1 MDKAAFKSYL
11 DSHKPKDIWKND
23 YSYMLK
29 SPEDVY
35 SINQFFYTM
44 NKILPNTMYFDE
56 MDSGKFIA
64 QFLTDFDIPTEHI
77 NRNIY
82 YTPQNGITDTGSVF
96 LVVSDEIHLVARPG
110 SYHLSIFYS
119 PLTDKEVI
127 DYLKKCA
134 LGYPIEEL
142 KESNLYLVTQE
153 HGSLKGQL
161 VKNPDLKS
169 LDISLLY
176 NDGFKE
182 VHEVIFDRLSVDNA
196 KGLVLLHGLPGTGKT
211 TYIRH
216 LMSTIKKKF
225 IFLSPECAHYLSDS
239 SFIKFLLDYRNSI
252 LIIEDAEKAVK
263 ARTEHGESATS
274 NLLSLGD
281 GLLSDSLNIQV
292 LITMNNELSTIDE
305 ALLRKGRLIARYDF
319 KELDKNKAQRV
330 SDGLGYN
337 TKIER
342 NMTLAE
348 IYNQNDMNFNTHN
361 KVTKEIGFKNHA

>member
-1 MDKAAFKSYL
+1 MTKEEFKSYL

-23 YSYMLK
+23 FSYMLK

-35 SINQFFYTM
+35 SINQFFYTL
-44 NKILPNTMYFDE
+44 NKILPNTMYFDD

-64 QFLTDFDIPTEHI
+64 QFLKDFDIPTEHI
-77 NRNIY
+77 NRNVY
-82 YTPQNGITDTGSVF
+82 YTPQNGITDMGSIF
-96 LVVSDEIHLVARPG
+96 LVVSDEIHLQCRQG
-110 SYHLSIFYS
+110 SNHLSIFYS
-119 PLTDKEVI
+119 PLTDKDVI
-127 DYLKKCA
+127 DYLKKSA

-142 KESNLYLVTQE
+142 KESNLYLVSQE
-153 HGSLKGQL
+153 HGTLTGKL
-161 VKNPDLKS
+161 VKTPDLKN

-182 VHEVIFDRLSVDNA
+182 VHDVIFDKLSVDNA
-196 KGLVLLHGLPGTGKT
+196 KGIVLLHGLAGTGKT

-263 ARTEHGESATS
+263 ARTENGESATS

-319 KELDKNKAQRV
+319 KELDKHKAQKI
-330 SDGLGYN
+330 SDSLGYKS
-337 TKIER
+337 KIDR
-342 NMTLAE
+342 DMTLAE
-348 IYNQNDMNFNTHN
+348 IYNQNDMNFSTH
-361 KVTKEIGFKNHA
+361 KTIKEIGFRNHA

>member
-23 YSYMLK
+23 FSYMLK

-44 NKILPNTMYFDE
+44 NKILPNAMYFDDT
-56 MDSGKFIA
+56 DSGKFIT
-64 QFLTDFDIPTEHI
+64 QFLKDFDFPTEHI
-77 NRNIY
+77 SRNDY
-82 YTPQNGITDTGSVF
+82 YTPQNGLADMGSVF
-96 LVVSDEIHLVARPG
+96 IIVSDQIHLVAKPG
-110 SYHLSIFYS
+110 SYHLSFFYS
-119 PLTDKEVI
+119 PLTDKDVI

-142 KESNLYLVTQE
+142 KESNLYLITQE
-153 HGSLKGQL
+153 HGTLRGQL
-161 VKNPDLKS
+161 VKTPDLKS

-182 VHEVIFDRLSVDNA
+182 VHEVIFDRLSTDNA

-263 ARTEHGESATS
+263 ARTENGESATS

-319 KELDKNKAQRV
+319 KELDKHKAQRV
-330 SDGLGYN
+330 SDGLGYKS
-337 TKIER
+337 KIEK

-348 IYNQNDMNFNTHN
+348 IYNQNDMNFNSG
-361 KVTKEIGFKNHA
+361 KAIIKEIGFRSNG